1 MSPTIYLVT
10 GANRG
15 IGLAIATQLANRL
28 DTIVFA
34 GARNPAQATDLHA
47 LATAHPGRIHILKVV
62 SADRV
67 NNDAAVE
74 EIRRAAGRLDVV
86 IANAGISDCFV
97 SALEVP
103 TEEMIRHVEVNTN
116 GPLVLFQAAYPLLSE
131 SPSPKFVPVTS
142 AMGSIADGTTYPIY
156 TYAYGASK
164 AALNWVTRKLHFD
177 FPELVIFPIDPG
189 GTDTDFVKNAVEKD
203 ERMRELMQS
212 FPLITTETSA
222 RGILEQVDAA
232 TRETHGGQFVN
243 YAGLGKCDW

>member
-1 MSPTIYLVT
+1 MSPTVYLVT

-15 IGLAIATQLANRL
+15 IGLAITTHLAARP

-34 GARNPAQATDLHA
+34 GARNPAQAVSLHA
-47 LATAHPGRIHILKVV
+47 LTTGYPGRVHILNVI
-62 SADRV
+62 SADRA
-67 NNDAAVE
+67 NNDAAIDEVG
-74 EIRRAAGRLDVV
+74 RKAGRLDVV

-97 SALEVP
+97 PALEVP
-103 TEEMIRHVEVNTN
+103 AEEMVRHVGVNTN
-116 GPLVLFQAAYPLLSE
+116 GPLILFQAAYPLLRE

-164 AALNWVTRKLHFD
+164 AALNWVTRKLQFD

-212 FPLITTETSA
+212 FSLITPETSA
-222 RGILEQVDAA
+222 RGILEQVEAA
-232 TRETHGGQFVN
+232 TRETHGGQFVS
-243 YAGLGKCDW
+243 YSGLGKCHW